1 MQRIVVVD
9 KASAAD
15 SPAASSSVAAA
26 TVASL
31 EAQVAGTT
39 DLGRPGDKMTAAALN
54 CIVVDIAAATP
65 AMVVDTSAAGG
76 MVVVGTV
83 VTCWLLLCTAS
94 IPIYL
99 VLS

>member
-1 MQRIVVVD
+1 MQRIVVAD
-9 KASAAD
+9 RAAAAD
-15 SPAASSSVAAA
+15 SPAAATSVVAAR
-26 TVASL
+26 VASVEEL
-31 EAQVAGTT
+31 IAGTA
-39 DLGRPGDKMTAAALN
+39 DLGRPADTMTAAALDH
-54 CIVVDIAAATP
+54 IVVGFVAVTP
-65 AMVVDTSAAGG
+65 GMGIDTSAAGG

>member
-1 MQRIVVVD
+1 MQRIVVAD
-9 KASAAD
+9 RAAAAD
-15 SPAASSSVAAA
+15 NPA
-26 TVASL
+26 
-31 EAQVAGTT
+31 TT
-39 DLGRPGDKMTAAALN
+39 ALGRPADTMTLEELIAEITALGRPADTMTTAALN
-54 CIVVDIAAATP
+54 HIVVGIAAAAP
-65 AMVVDTSAAGG
+65 GMAVDTSAAGG